1 MPFSEFLRLCTTI
14 RVLYSKQL
22 ATEFFERNVGQYY
35 KLGDFNPKKTLV
47 KK

>member
-1 MPFSEFLRLCTTI
+1 MPFSEFLKLCTTI

-35 KLGDFNPKKTLV
+35 RLGNFDPKKSLV
-47 KK
+47 KS